1 MTDKQAIINNIESR
15 TPAELAAFVLDGS
28 ISYAEL
34 CTLGGE
40 CFTGGMRTA
49 VRRALADSR
58 EEVWQNACLDF
69 TRPALESFLMVYP
82 DGPHADEA
90 RELLAQ
96 IAADEAAQAAEQA
109 WHTVDHNSEE
119 ALRNYIGDYPGTSQA
134 TEAEKILEAIAKDRL
149 LNAGPDKL
157 AAKVAEI
164 SQDRHIAEKAEAVA
178 AMITERIARG
188 LITKAELLDLIS
200 KDKNF
205 MSARALYLLIEKY
218 RRLGYEDLMNIG
230 IDRRFVQFLAA
241 DSSPVALPAP
251 PAPPTVDK
259 VSAEV
264 YFWGIPASGKTCALG
279 AILSVANTDR
289 VAKGMIKDNSCQG
302 YGYMQHLSEMFRDEE
317 RVGLLP
323 EGTAT
328 TNTYAMSFD
337 LVDKDERIHPI
348 TCIDLAGE
356 LVECMS
362 RKDARQPLSAMQEQ
376 ALNTLTDLL
385 VANRSKNRKIH
396 IFVLEYGGENRL
408 YGGLSQSTLLDGA
421 LRYIES
427 TGIFARDTDAVYLMF
442 TKVDRA
448 GVTGDALVE
457 TLRQYTERHY
467 SGFYNGLTRICKD
480 NEINGGVV
488 ERIPFTMGEVCFQD
502 FCLFRGSAA
511 ALVVKELLRRSK
523 SFKAGKLG
531 KLNNILSK

>member
-28 ISYAEL
+28 ITYAEL
-34 CTLGGE
+34 CNLGGE

-58 EEVWQNACLDF
+58 ESVWQNACLEF
-69 TRPALESFLMVYP
+69 TRPALESFLMIYP
-82 DGPHADEA
+82 DGAHADEA
-90 RELLAQ
+90 RQLLEQ
-96 IAADEAAQAAEQA
+96 IADDEARQIADSAWQA
-109 WHTVDHNSEE
+109 VDRDNETE
-119 ALRNYIGDYPGTSQA
+119 IRKYLADYPGSARAADA
-134 TEAEKILEAIAKDRL
+134 TALLESIAKDRL
-149 LNAGPDKL
+149 LNSGSDKL
-157 AAKVAEI
+157 VEKVNEI
-164 SQDRHIAEKAEAVA
+164 SQDGHVTDKAEAVA
-178 AMITERIARG
+178 AMITARLTRG
-188 LITKAELLDLIS
+188 LISRADLLGLIGN
-200 KDKNF
+200 DKNF
-205 MSARALYLLIEKY
+205 LSARALYLLIEKH
-218 RRLGYEDLMNIG
+218 RQIGYQDLLNLG
-230 IDRRFVQFLAA
+230 IDSRFVQFLAA
-241 DSSPVALPAP
+241 DSRRAALPAP
-251 PAPPTVDK
+251 PSAPKIDK
-259 VSAEV
+259 VSTEV

-279 AILSVANTDR
+279 ATLSIANTGR
-289 VAKGMIKDNSCQG
+289 VAKGMIKDNNCQG

-328 TNTYAMSFD
+328 TATYTMSVD
-337 LVDKDERIHPI
+337 LIDRKDRLHPI

-362 RKDARQPLSAMQEQ
+362 RSDARQPLSAMQEQ
-376 ALNTLTDLL
+376 ALATITDLL

-427 TGIFARDTDAVYLMF
+427 TGIFTRDTDAIYLMF

-448 GVTGDALVE
+448 QATGSELIE
-457 TLRQYTERHY
+457 TLRRYTDRHY
-467 SGFYNGLTRICKD
+467 SGFYNGLTRICKE

-511 ALVVKELLRRSK
+511 ELVINELLRRSK
-523 SFKAGKLG
+523 SFKSGKLA